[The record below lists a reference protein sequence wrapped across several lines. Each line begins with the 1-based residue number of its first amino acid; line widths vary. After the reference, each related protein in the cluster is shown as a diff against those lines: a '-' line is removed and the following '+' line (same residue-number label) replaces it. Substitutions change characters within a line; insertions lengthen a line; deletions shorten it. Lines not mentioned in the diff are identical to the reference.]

1 MESIYPEEVTIFAAV
16 VLYGVPV
23 AVAVLSYLLGC
34 INGAIAT
41 SHLFY
46 HDDVRRHG
54 SGNND
59 CGQHIPYPPL
69 WLVAL
74 L

>member
-1 MESIYPEEVTIFAAV
+1 MKGIYLTGITVVAAFALPA
-16 VLYGVPV
+16 L
-23 AVAVLSYLLGC
+23 VAVLSYLLGC

-41 SHLFY
+41 SHIFY

-59 CGQHIPYPPL
+59 YGQHIPYPPL